1 MVTELSVRSGIDEMT
16 FSLDG
21 ASQDVY
27 VRYRQR
33 GSFEKSTAMMR
44 AAIDEKRRLGVDVPV
59 INWRYILFNWNDN
72 DREMARARRLAAEWG
87 VDRLCWEIT
96 DHPSTPTRGGS
107 RPAPRTTRR
116 SATRSGTTT
125 TSGTRSPARCRGRGS
140 RSAALRQTR
149 RCTRAGRDRPHRHA
163 RPQPVAAALPG
174 HRHLRPPP
182 RPARRA
188 AGQADGAIVDRDW
201 ARAFLPHPVAGGDK
215 ADVAI
220 DVPMPRNPAATRC
233 ASTWSAKGSTGSRPA
248 GPSRPSASWSWAL
261 ECMSLL
267 RRLSLLTAV
276 LVVTVSI
283 AGAQGRPTDI
293 AAEVDA
299 VYSQA
304 DSLYRDLHRQP
315 ELSGHE
321 YKTAATLAAGL
332 KALGYEVTTGVGRT
346 GIVGVLKNGAGPVV
360 LLRTELDALP
370 VEEKTGLDYASTA
383 RTKDDNG
390 VDVGMMHACGHDLH
404 MAAWIATA
412 RIMAGNRARWAGTL
426 VLMGQPAEETLRGA
440 QWMIDDGLLTR
451 FPRPDYALAVHDDAR
466 YPAGLIG
473 YRAGPVLSNS
483 DTIRITIFGAG
494 GHGARPETTVDP
506 VVIAARTV
514 LALQT
519 IVSREV
525 SPFDAAVITV
535 GTIHAGTKANIIP
548 AEARIE
554 LSVRSLTE
562 KVRAHTS

>member
-1 MVTELSVRSGIDEMT
+1 
-16 FSLDG
+16 
-21 ASQDVY
+21 
-27 VRYRQR
+27 
-33 GSFEKSTAMMR
+33 
-44 AAIDEKRRLGVDVPV
+44 
-59 INWRYILFNWNDN
+59 
-72 DREMARARRLAAEWG
+72 
-87 VDRLCWEIT
+87 
-96 DHPSTPTRGGS
+96 
-107 RPAPRTTRR
+107 
-116 SATRSGTTT
+116 
-125 TSGTRSPARCRGRGS
+125 
-140 RSAALRQTR
+140 
-149 RCTRAGRDRPHRHA
+149 
-163 RPQPVAAALPG
+163 
-174 HRHLRPPP
+174 
-182 RPARRA
+182 
-188 AGQADGAIVDRDW
+188 
-201 ARAFLPHPVAGGDK
+201 
-215 ADVAI
+215 
-220 DVPMPRNPAATRC
+220 
-233 ASTWSAKGSTGSRPA
+233 
-248 GPSRPSASWSWAL
+248 
-261 ECMSLL
+261 MSLL
-267 RRLSLLTAV
+267 RHLSLLTAV
-276 LVVTVSI
+276 IVVTVSI
-283 AGAQGRPTDI
+283 AGAQGRPPDI

-299 VYSQA
+299 VYAQA

-321 YKTAATLAAGL
+321 DKTAATLAAGL

-562 KVRAHTS
+562 KVRAHLLSAIDRIVKAEAVAGRSPKEPIIDRFDGADALVNDPALTERVSSALRRALGPERVKEVEPEMPSEDFSRVQKAGVPTLALRIGAVEPATLAAAEKSGATLPGLHSPLFAPDRERTLKAAITAEVLSLRELMPVGAGPTGR